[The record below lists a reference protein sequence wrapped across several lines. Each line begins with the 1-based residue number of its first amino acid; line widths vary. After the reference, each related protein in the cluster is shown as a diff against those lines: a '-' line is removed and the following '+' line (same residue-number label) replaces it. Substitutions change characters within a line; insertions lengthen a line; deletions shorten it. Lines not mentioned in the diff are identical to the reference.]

1 VPTKLNCCEIYIVD
15 NPKASLPNYQPIRL
29 GDGSPLGLPLE
40 WEEARPKLRAISFEQ
55 FVLSNDPRLTR
66 WYNAARFD
74 REPPSDWPG
83 TWRDAPK
90 EKLSPADGTSPAN
103 LAPQSMTEPT
113 SKIGGDLSEA
123 AADENTSAPNEQPH
137 VTPTSTPSTSSE
149 PQSPAT
155 AAENSPQPSAKSA
168 GLDKIQ
174 TTLDAVGAAE
184 PTPFADGT
192 NAVISLVR
200 AATEPGRRKEHF
212 SNAAISAIAV
222 IPYVGDL
229 AKASKYGSKAAKS
242 TSTAAKSAPTASAAQ
257 GYGSSVSNVT
267 TSSLSSLVTSL
278 AFDATAS
285 SGSPST
291 SQAANPSTSA
301 SGGRGGAGGASG
313 GSGGTGGP
321 GNPTPPPAPGS
332 PPGGQPG
339 QPQQVNSILT
349 KLWDGLKNVFEK
361 VAPFA
366 GQVANATF
374 AFITFNTA
382 LYAANRAQLKL
393 NENLRLYS
401 GEIQAAY
408 MRLEAGRVM
417 RDVTRA
423 RSVEGNLAGLS
434 DAQNRLERAQEE
446 FTRPLQQVVL
456 NLQTKITDGVAA
468 ILELVDS
475 VEGITE
481 WMEEF
486 FRKESEQ
493 ISSRNLIDAIERR
506 RQQQRDEIQQ
516 QMTEARRHFQGGQR
530 PTF

>member
-1 VPTKLNCCEIYIVD
+1 MD

-29 GDGSPLGLPLE
+29 GDGSPLELPLE

-90 EKLSPADGTSPAN
+90 EKFSSADGTSPPN

-113 SKIGGDLSEA
+113 SKVGGDLSEA
-123 AADENTSAPNEQPH
+123 EADENPSAPNEQSH
-137 VTPTSTPSTSSE
+137 LTPTSPPSTSSE
-149 PQSPAT
+149 PQSPAS
-155 AAENSPQPSAKSA
+155 AAENSPQPSAMSS
-168 GLDKIQ
+168 GLDNIQ

-184 PTPFADGT
+184 PTPFADGS

-200 AATEPGRRKEHF
+200 AATEPGRRKEHL
-212 SNAAISAIAV
+212 SNAAISAISV

-242 TSTAAKSAPTASAAQ
+242 TSTTAKSAPTASAAQ
-257 GYGSSVSNVT
+257 GYGSSVSNVS

-278 AFDATAS
+278 AFDATTS
-285 SGSPST
+285 SSTPSA
-291 SQAANPSTSA
+291 SQAANPSA
-301 SGGRGGAGGASG
+301 SASG
-313 GSGGTGGP
+313 GSGGAGGTTGGSGGAGGP
-321 GNPTPPPAPGS
+321 GNPTPPAPGS

-516 QMTEARRHFQGGQR
+516 QMAEARRHFQGGQR

>member
-1 VPTKLNCCEIYIVD
+1 MD

-29 GDGSPLGLPLE
+29 GDGSPLELPLE

-90 EKLSPADGTSPAN
+90 EKFSSADGTSPAN
-103 LAPQSMTEPT
+103 LAPQNITEPT
-113 SKIGGDLSEA
+113 SKSVGDLSEA
-123 AADENTSAPNEQPH
+123 EVDENALIPNEQPR
-137 VTPTSTPSTSSE
+137 VVPTSASSPTSE
-149 PQSPAT
+149 PQSPTT
-155 AAENSPQPSAKSA
+155 AAENSPQPSAMSS

-184 PTPFADGT
+184 PTPFADGS

-200 AATEPGRRKEHF
+200 AATEPGRRKEHL
-212 SNAAISAIAV
+212 SNAAISAISV

-242 TSTAAKSAPTASAAQ
+242 TSTTAKSAPTASTAQ
-257 GYGSSVSNVT
+257 GYGSSVSSVS

-278 AFDATAS
+278 AFDATTS
-285 SGSPST
+285 SSSSSA
-291 SQAANPSTSA
+291 SQAANPSA
-301 SGGRGGAGGASG
+301 LASG
-313 GSGGTGGP
+313 GSGSTGGTNGGSGGSGGP
-321 GNPTPPPAPGS
+321 GSPTPPAPGS
-332 PPGGQPG
+332 PPAGQPG
-339 QPQQVNSILT
+339 QPHQVNLLLT

-493 ISSRNLIDAIERR
+493 LSSRNLIDAIERR

-516 QMTEARRHFQGGQR
+516 QMAEARRHFQSGQR

>member
-1 VPTKLNCCEIYIVD
+1 
-15 NPKASLPNYQPIRL
+15 LPI
-29 GDGSPLGLPLE
+29 
-40 WEEARPKLRAISFEQ
+40 
-55 FVLSNDPRLTR
+55 
-66 WYNAARFD
+66 
-74 REPPSDWPG
+74 
-83 TWRDAPK
+83 
-90 EKLSPADGTSPAN
+90 
-103 LAPQSMTEPT
+103 
-113 SKIGGDLSEA
+113 
-123 AADENTSAPNEQPH
+123 
-137 VTPTSTPSTSSE
+137 
-149 PQSPAT
+149 
-155 AAENSPQPSAKSA
+155 
-168 GLDKIQ
+168 
-174 TTLDAVGAAE
+174 
-184 PTPFADGT
+184 
-192 NAVISLVR
+192 
-200 AATEPGRRKEHF
+200 
-212 SNAAISAIAV
+212 
-222 IPYVGDL
+222 
-229 AKASKYGSKAAKS
+229 
-242 TSTAAKSAPTASAAQ
+242 
-257 GYGSSVSNVT
+257 
-267 TSSLSSLVTSL
+267 
-278 AFDATAS
+278 
-285 SGSPST
+285 
-291 SQAANPSTSA
+291 
-301 SGGRGGAGGASG
+301 
-313 GSGGTGGP
+313 TGGP
-321 GNPTPPPAPGS
+321 GNPTPPAPGS

-516 QMTEARRHFQGGQR
+516 QMAEARRHFQSGQR

>member
-1 VPTKLNCCEIYIVD
+1 MD

-29 GDGSPLGLPLE
+29 GDGSPLELPLE

-90 EKLSPADGTSPAN
+90 EKSAPADGTSPAN
-103 LAPQSMTEPT
+103 LAPHSMTEPT
-113 SKIGGDLSEA
+113 SKIGGDLSETE
-123 AADENTSAPNEQPH
+123 ADESASAPNEQPRA
-137 VTPTSTPSTSSE
+137 VPTPAPSPTSE
-149 PQSPAT
+149 PQSPST
-155 AAENSPQPSAKSA
+155 AAENSPQPSAMSS

-184 PTPFADGT
+184 PTPFADGS

-200 AATEPGRRKEHF
+200 AATEPGRRKEHL
-212 SNAAISAIAV
+212 SNAAISAISV

-242 TSTAAKSAPTASAAQ
+242 TSTASKSAPTASAAQ
-257 GYGSSVSNVT
+257 GYGSSVSSVS

-278 AFDATAS
+278 AFDATNSSSSSSAS
-285 SGSPST
+285 HT
-291 SQAANPSTSA
+291 NNPNASA
-301 SGGRGGAGGASG
+301 SGGSGSTGGTSG

-321 GNPTPPPAPGS
+321 GNPTPPAPGS
-332 PPGGQPG
+332 TPGGQPG
-339 QPQQVNSILT
+339 QPPQVNSILT

-493 ISSRNLIDAIERR
+493 VSSRNLIDAIERR

-516 QMTEARRHFQGGQR
+516 QMAEARRHFQGGQR

>member
-1 VPTKLNCCEIYIVD
+1 MD

-29 GDGSPLGLPLE
+29 GDGSPLELPLE

-90 EKLSPADGTSPAN
+90 EKVSSSDGTSPAN
-103 LAPQSMTEPT
+103 LAPQNITEPT
-113 SKIGGDLSEA
+113 SKSVGDLSEA
-123 AADENTSAPNEQPH
+123 EANENALMPNEQPH
-137 VTPTSTPSTSSE
+137 VTPTSTPSPSSE
-149 PQSPAT
+149 PQSPST
-155 AAENSPQPSAKSA
+155 AAENSPQPSAMSS

-184 PTPFADGT
+184 PTPFADGS

-200 AATEPGRRKEHF
+200 AATEPGRRKEHL
-212 SNAAISAIAV
+212 SNATISAISV

-242 TSTAAKSAPTASAAQ
+242 SSTAAKSAPTASAAQ
-257 GYGSSVSNVT
+257 GYGSSVSNVS

-278 AFDATAS
+278 AFDATTS
-285 SGSPST
+285 SSAPT
-291 SQAANPSTSA
+291 ASQAANQGASA
-301 SGGRGGAGGASG
+301 SGGSGSTGGTSG

-321 GNPTPPPAPGS
+321 GSPPPPAPGL

-493 ISSRNLIDAIERR
+493 ISSRNLIDAIERQ
-506 RQQQRDEIQQ
+506 RQQQRDELQQ
-516 QMTEARRHFQGGQR
+516 QMAEARRHFQGGQR
-530 PTF
+530 PSF

>member
-1 VPTKLNCCEIYIVD
+1 MD

-29 GDGSPLGLPLE
+29 GDGSPLELPLE

-90 EKLSPADGTSPAN
+90 EKGTSAQESREAN
-103 LAPQSMTEPT
+103 LAPQNMTAPT
-113 SKIGGDLSEA
+113 SNGATDRAEPEEPVAS
-123 AADENTSAPNEQPH
+123 N
-137 VTPTSTPSTSSE
+137 PTKPQFTPSTAPSPATE
-149 PQSPAT
+149 PQSPAS
-155 AAENSPQPSAKSA
+155 AAENSPQPSPLSR
-168 GLDKIQ
+168 GLDKVQ
-174 TTLDAVGAAE
+174 TTLDAVGAVE
-184 PTPFADGT
+184 PTPIADGS

-200 AATEPGRRKEHF
+200 AATEPGRRKEHL
-212 SNAAISAIAV
+212 SNAAISAISV
-222 IPYVGDL
+222 IPYVGDI
-229 AKASKYGSKAAKS
+229 AKSWKYGSKAAKS
-242 TSTAAKSAPTASAAQ
+242 TSAAAKSAPAPSASQ
-257 GYGSSVSNVT
+257 NYGTSVANVS
-267 TSSLSSLVTSL
+267 SSLSSLVTSL
-278 AFDATAS
+278 AFDA
-285 SGSPST
+285 
-291 SQAANPSTSA
+291 STSA
-301 SGGRGGAGGASG
+301 GSMAANQTAGTSSATASG
-313 GSGGTGGP
+313 GSGGAGGSSGRGAGGGGGP
-321 GNPTPPPAPGS
+321 GNSGNPGPGS
-332 PPGGQPG
+332 PSGGPSGQPH
-339 QPQQVNSILT
+339 QVNSVLT
-349 KLWDGLKNVFEK
+349 KLWDGLKTVFEK

-366 GQVANATF
+366 SQVAQATF
-374 AFITFNTA
+374 TFITFNTA

-456 NLQTKITDGVAA
+456 NLQTKLTDGVAA

-481 WMEEF
+481 WMEDF

-516 QMTEARRHFQGGQR
+516 QMAEARRHFQGGQR

>member
-1 VPTKLNCCEIYIVD
+1 MD

-29 GDGSPLGLPLE
+29 GDGSPLELPLE

-90 EKLSPADGTSPAN
+90 EKSSQSDGVSAAN
-103 LAPQSMTEPT
+103 LAPQNITEPT
-113 SKIGGDLSEA
+113 SKTVNDLSETE
-123 AADENTSAPNEQPH
+123 ADESPSKPNEQPR
-137 VTPTSTPSTSSE
+137 VTPSSTSSPTSE
-149 PQSPAT
+149 PQSPTT
-155 AAENSPQPSAKSA
+155 AAENSPQPSTMSS
-168 GLDKIQ
+168 GLDKLQ

-200 AATEPGRRKEHF
+200 AATEPARRKEHL
-212 SNAAISAIAV
+212 SNAAVSAISV

-242 TSTAAKSAPTASAAQ
+242 TSTAARSAPTASAAQ
-257 GYGSSVSNVT
+257 GYGSSVSNVS

-278 AFDATAS
+278 AFDATTSSSSSSAS
-285 SGSPST
+285 HT
-291 SQAANPSTSA
+291 NNPSASA
-301 SGGRGGAGGASG
+301 SGGSGGAGGASG
-313 GSGGTGGP
+313 GSGGP
-321 GNPTPPPAPGS
+321 GNPTLPPAPGS

-349 KLWDGLKNVFEK
+349 KLWDGLKDVFEK

-481 WMEEF
+481 WMEAF

-516 QMTEARRHFQGGQR
+516 QMAEARRHFQGGQR

>member
-1 VPTKLNCCEIYIVD
+1 MD

-29 GDGSPLGLPLE
+29 GDGSPLELPLE

-90 EKLSPADGTSPAN
+90 EKSSPSDGTSPAN
-103 LAPQSMTEPT
+103 LAPQSITEPT
-113 SKIGGDLSEA
+113 SKLVGDETESEA
-123 AADENTSAPNEQPH
+123 DESPSTPNEQPR
-137 VTPTSTPSTSSE
+137 VVPSSASSPSSE
-149 PQSPAT
+149 PQSPST
-155 AAENSPQPSAKSA
+155 AAENSPQPSAMSS

-174 TTLDAVGAAE
+174 TTLDAVGVAE
-184 PTPFADGT
+184 PTPFADGS

-200 AATEPGRRKEHF
+200 AATEPGRRKEHL
-212 SNAAISAIAV
+212 SNAAISAISV

-229 AKASKYGSKAAKS
+229 AKASKYGSKAAKP
-242 TSTAAKSAPTASAAQ
+242 TSTAAKSAPTVSAAQ
-257 GYGSSVSNVT
+257 GYGSSVSNVS
-267 TSSLSSLVTSL
+267 TSLLSSLVTSL
-278 AFDATAS
+278 AFDATTS
-285 SGSPST
+285 SGSPSA
-291 SQAANPSTSA
+291 SQAANPSASA
-301 SGGRGGAGGASG
+301 SGGSGSTGGTSG

-321 GNPTPPPAPGS
+321 GSPAPPAPGS
-332 PPGGQPG
+332 PSGGQPG

-349 KLWDGLKNVFEK
+349 KLWDSLKNVFEK

-516 QMTEARRHFQGGQR
+516 QMAEARRHFQGGQR
-530 PTF
+530 PIF

>member
-1 VPTKLNCCEIYIVD
+1 
-15 NPKASLPNYQPIRL
+15 L
-29 GDGSPLGLPLE
+29 GDGSPLELPLE

-103 LAPQSMTEPT
+103 LAPQNITEPT
-113 SKIGGDLSEA
+113 SKTVSDLSEA
-123 AADENTSAPNEQPH
+123 EADESTSTPNEQPR
-137 VTPTSTPSTSSE
+137 VVPTPAPTPTSE
-149 PQSPAT
+149 PQSPAS
-155 AAENSPQPSAKSA
+155 AAENSPRPSAMIS

-174 TTLDAVGAAE
+174 TTLDAVGVAE
-184 PTPFADGT
+184 PTPFADGS

-200 AATEPGRRKEHF
+200 AATEPGRRKEHL
-212 SNAAISAIAV
+212 SNAAISAISV

-229 AKASKYGSKAAKS
+229 AKVSKYGSKAAN
-242 TSTAAKSAPTASAAQ
+242 STAAKSAPTSSAAQ
-257 GYGSSVSNVT
+257 GYGSSVSNVS

-285 SGSPST
+285 SSSSSA
-291 SQAANPSTSA
+291 SQAANPSASA
-301 SGGRGGAGGASG
+301 SGGSGSTGGTSG

-321 GNPTPPPAPGS
+321 GSPTPPPPGS
-332 PPGGQPG
+332 PSGGQPG

-493 ISSRNLIDAIERR
+493 VSSRNLIDAIERR

-516 QMTEARRHFQGGQR
+516 QMAEARRHFQGGHR

>member
-1 VPTKLNCCEIYIVD
+1 VD
-15 NPKASLPNYQPIRL
+15 NPKAYLPNYQPIRL
-29 GDGSPLGLPLE
+29 GDGSPLELPLE

-90 EKLSPADGTSPAN
+90 EKSAPSDGTSPAN
-103 LAPQSMTEPT
+103 LAPQNITEPT
-113 SKIGGDLSEA
+113 SKSGGDLSEPEA
-123 AADENTSAPNEQPH
+123 EESPSASNEQPH
-137 VTPTSTPSTSSE
+137 VVPTPAPTPTSE
-149 PQSPAT
+149 PQSPST
-155 AAENSPQPSAKSA
+155 AAENSPPPSAMSS

-174 TTLDAVGAAE
+174 TTLDAVGVAE
-184 PTPFADGT
+184 PTPFADGS

-200 AATEPGRRKEHF
+200 AATEPGRRKEHLA
-212 SNAAISAIAV
+212 NAAISAISV

-229 AKASKYGSKAAKS
+229 TKATKYGSKAAKS

-257 GYGSSVSNVT
+257 GYGSSVSNVS

-278 AFDATAS
+278 AFDATTS
-285 SGSPST
+285 SSSSSA
-291 SQAANPSTSA
+291 SQAANPSASA
-301 SGGRGGAGGASG
+301 SGGSGSTGGTSG

-321 GNPTPPPAPGS
+321 GNPTPPAPSS

-339 QPQQVNSILT
+339 QPHQVNLLLT

>member
-1 VPTKLNCCEIYIVD
+1 VLTKLNCCEIYIVD

-29 GDGSPLGLPLE
+29 GDGSPLELPLE

-103 LAPQSMTEPT
+103 LAPQNITEPT
-113 SKIGGDLSEA
+113 SKTVSDLSEA
-123 AADENTSAPNEQPH
+123 EADESTSTPNEQPR
-137 VTPTSTPSTSSE
+137 VVPTPAPTPTSE
-149 PQSPAT
+149 PQSPAS
-155 AAENSPQPSAKSA
+155 AAENSPRPSAMIS

-174 TTLDAVGAAE
+174 TTLDAVGVAE
-184 PTPFADGT
+184 PTPFADGS

-200 AATEPGRRKEHF
+200 AATEPGRRKEHL
-212 SNAAISAIAV
+212 SNAAISAISV

-229 AKASKYGSKAAKS
+229 AKVSKYGSKAAKS
-242 TSTAAKSAPTASAAQ
+242 TSTAAKSAPTSSAAQ
-257 GYGSSVSNVT
+257 GYGSSVSNVS

-285 SGSPST
+285 SSSSSA
-291 SQAANPSTSA
+291 SQAANPSASA
-301 SGGRGGAGGASG
+301 SGGSGSTGGTSG

-321 GNPTPPPAPGS
+321 GSPTPPPPGS
-332 PPGGQPG
+332 PSGGQPG

-493 ISSRNLIDAIERR
+493 VSSRNLIDAIERR

-516 QMTEARRHFQGGQR
+516 QMAEARRHFQGGHR